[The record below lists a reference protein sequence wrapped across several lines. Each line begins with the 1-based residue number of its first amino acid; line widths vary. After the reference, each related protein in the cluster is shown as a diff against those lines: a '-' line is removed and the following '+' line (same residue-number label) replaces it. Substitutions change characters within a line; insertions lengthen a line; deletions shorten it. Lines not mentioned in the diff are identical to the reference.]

1 CMEMRKEIILMEI
14 DVRNT
19 PTKGKFEIKCIFSP
33 HHHNVDTNAPTE
45 ISYLKDRDDDDVEVG
60 CPLLHSPDSLSDT
73 QQKENRFSDHNSP
86 NTNQVRR
93 CRTAFT
99 REQIGILEKEFYTE
113 NYVSRPRR
121 CELAPSL
128 NLPETTIKVWF
139 QNRRMKDKRQRLA
152 MSWPRAADP
161 TAAVAAT
168 GASSSPFP
176 TSIRP
181 LDTFRALS
189 RPYSRQELLCN
200 FRHPGLY
207 QSPTGLAS
215 PAAAA
220 TSASVV
226 AVVSAPSSHGPCSC
240 LSCHNKTRLL
250 LLAPRCKSSELTCSP
265 TGQRSESVFLPYSAA
280 VLSKMEGVS
289 PD

>member
-1 CMEMRKEIILMEI
+1 MYSE
-14 DVRNT
+14 V
-19 PTKGKFEIKCIFSP
+19 SP
-33 HHHNVDTNAPTE
+33 MN
-45 ISYLKDRDDDDVEVG
+45 G
-60 CPLLHSPDSLSDT
+60 HSIGSCSSAD
-73 QQKENRFSDHNSP
+73 
-86 NTNQVRR
+86 QVRR

-207 QSPTGLAS
+207 QSPTGLAI
-215 PAAAA
+215 
-220 TSASVV
+220 
-226 AVVSAPSSHGPCSC
+226 SAPSSHGPCSC